1 MTGPGGG
8 PSPGSPGLQAERTEL
23 AWSRTSLGVVANAA
37 LLAVRE
43 IAVGGPGAAT
53 APIALAV
60 VIAVATIVVGR
71 VRTNALRRSPLP
83 AHLAPTR
90 AVPLIGWSVVAL
102 AVLSGG
108 VLLL

>member
-1 MTGPGGG
+1 MTGQGAGPAPG
-8 PSPGSPGLQAERTEL
+8 PGGLQAERTRL
-23 AWSRTSLGVVANAA
+23 AWCRTSLSVLANAA

-43 IAVGGPGAAT
+43 IVAAGPDAAA
-53 APIALAV
+53 APIAVAL

-71 VRTNALRRSPLP
+71 VRAKALRRSPLP

-90 AVPLIGWSVVAL
+90 AVPLIGWSVAAL

-108 VLLL
+108 VLLV